1 LLFLFSQTLLIIITL
16 FATDQTHTYNQ
27 PPTTMKFFKTI
38 AFALPLIVFAIAAP
52 AVEKKDVVALQDRQL
67 PQLPILDALGGL
79 SDTIVSTCSLEH
91 PVRLGND
98 DDSPLVSSQS
108 GLTGAFGIISSVTTA
123 LNTIT
128 AAITNLVTQ
137 LPALEGTATPAEV
150 AAIVGDIVDDILNDV
165 RRISLLTRRNAAV
178 VSRICLENSRVA
190 C

>member
-1 LLFLFSQTLLIIITL
+1 
-16 FATDQTHTYNQ
+16 
-27 PPTTMKFFKTI
+27 MKFFKTI

-108 GLTGAFGIISSVTTA
+108 GLTGAFGIISSVTSVTTA